1 VQAAWSL
8 VAAAIYLLEA
18 ETTNRLA
25 AWSPPELG
33 GPLPALVPEDEAP
46 AFREL
51 AAAGPVRLPLERL
64 PATPASRQL
73 LRDRG
78 AHALL
83 AVPLREGDALVGI
96 LLAGDRHDPEPL
108 SAHQLD
114 ELASTGQL
122 AAAIVR
128 RAERDEEAARR
139 RIRDR
144 IEHLLAHP
152 DDLVAVFQPI
162 ISVDRWRIVGYEA
175 LARFGVGP
183 TRSPGAWFADAV
195 EVGLSA
201 ELQALAIR
209 RARQAAARA
218 RLPAGTF
225 LSVNV
230 RPQDLVHPLVTQAL
244 GSGSLGRLVIEVTED
259 EPIGDYPAM
268 RAAMRP
274 YLARGAR
281 FAVDDAGAGFAS
293 MRHVTELHP
302 AFVKLD
308 AQLVR
313 GLGDDEARQAL
324 VRALAGFAA
333 EIGAESVAEGVEQ
346 PADLALLARTGLPIL
361 AQGFAIARPG
371 PAWPTVDLA
380 ALASR
385 SLPDPAA
392 PEVPSPRWPGSRRA
406 RAACP
411 RARP

>member
-1 VQAAWSL
+1 L
-8 VAAAIYLLEA
+8 
-18 ETTNRLA
+18 
-25 AWSPPELG
+25 SP
-33 GPLPALVPEDEAP
+33 
-46 AFREL
+46 
-51 AAAGPVRLPLERL
+51 
-64 PATPASRQL
+64 
-73 LRDRG
+73 
-78 AHALL
+78 
-83 AVPLREGDALVGI
+83 
-96 LLAGDRHDPEPL
+96 
-108 SAHQLD
+108 HQVD

-128 RAERDEEAARR
+128 RAERDQEAARR
-139 RIRDR
+139 RVRDR

-152 DDLVAVFQPI
+152 ADLETVFQPI
-162 ISVDRWRIVGYEA
+162 VSVDRWRVVGYEA
-175 LARFGVGP
+175 LARFRVGP

-201 ELQALAIR
+201 DLQALAVR

-218 RLPAGTF
+218 GLPAGIF

-230 RPQDLVHPLVTQAL
+230 RPQDLAHPLVTRAL
-244 GSGSLGRLVIEVTED
+244 GSGSLERLVIEVTED

-308 AQLVR
+308 AHLVR

-324 VRALAGFAA
+324 VRAIVGFAA

-380 ALASR
+380 AIATR
-385 SLPDPAA
+385 PRPDPARS
-392 PEVPSPRWPGSRRA
+392 ERPSPRRTRA
-406 RAACP
+406 SPHPHPPSPSATGIAG
-411 RARP
+411 